1 MDNRTENQQQTV
13 QQSHTVIDY
22 KFNEPN
28 LVNELQAYIDATYDE
43 HYANGK
49 YQATDM
55 IIDAGHGTGFC
66 IGNVLKYGK
75 RYGTKGTP
83 ADQRKDLLKILHY
96 AIIQLNVHDQDHGV
110 EKIGPLTPGWR
121 YNAIAL

>member
-13 QQSHTVIDY
+13 HDKHYNRIDY
-22 KFNEPN
+22 KFNESN

-96 AIIQLNVHDQDHGV
+96 AIIQLNIHDQNRGDETV
-110 EKIGPLTPGWR
+110 QLLWDR
-121 YNAIAL
+121 LY